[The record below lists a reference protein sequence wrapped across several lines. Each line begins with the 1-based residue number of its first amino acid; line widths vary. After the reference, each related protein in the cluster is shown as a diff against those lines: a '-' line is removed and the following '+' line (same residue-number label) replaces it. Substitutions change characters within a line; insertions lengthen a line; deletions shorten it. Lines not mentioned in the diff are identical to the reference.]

1 MQYEYT
7 YEKTQVEN
15 NEFGLRPL
23 LLNNVTSLQLH
34 LRDYTKAEK
43 QKKLKQGKINDCKYS
58 PLVHTFSPSVKIPSR
73 TIYTDSQRRFLCSF
87 QA

>member
-34 LRDYTKAEK
+34 LRE
-43 QKKLKQGKINDCKYS
+43 L
-58 PLVHTFSPSVKIPSR
+58 
-73 TIYTDSQRRFLCSF
+73 
-87 QA
+87 